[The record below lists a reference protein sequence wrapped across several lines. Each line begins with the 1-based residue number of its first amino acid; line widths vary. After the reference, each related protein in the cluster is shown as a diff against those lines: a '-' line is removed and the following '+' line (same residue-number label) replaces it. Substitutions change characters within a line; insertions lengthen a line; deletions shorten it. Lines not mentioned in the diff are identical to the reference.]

1 MKPGT
6 IPLHIQAPLRAPI
19 NRRRITDGIT
29 AEILETKD
37 SSIYFQESLYTPI
50 PIPAAIPAE
59 IRSVNWLAP
68 ERVLTPNET
77 TENDSIVI
85 SAIKGIID
93 SQIDGVGIFSLEMLL
108 FILFFLSHVIKNR
121 LFEYFTKLC
130 V

>member
-6 IPLHIQAPLRAPI
+6 IPLHIQAPLSAPI
-19 NRRRITDGIT
+19 NSSRITDGIT

-37 SSIYFQESLYTPI
+37 SSIYFHESLYTPI
-50 PIPAAIPAE
+50 PMPAAIPAE

-68 ERVLTPNET
+68 ESVLTPNET

-108 FILFFLSHVIKNR
+108 FILFLFL
-121 LFEYFTKLC
+121 E
-130 V
+130 